1 MYVFYSGKNACSFSH
16 TLIPNKMYMK
26 LCRNNMSYAFFGCVS
41 SYWRTFF
48 ICKKLAEVKQ
58 LLPEANQKLCIP
70 LIGRV
75 NFTQSARKT
84 VAKHYNQMSKA
95 STHQGLTLLLC
106 RGFSIFLFQPQ
117 YEFKQSFHAQSSFIS
132 QFAFFY

>member
-1 MYVFYSGKNACSFSH
+1 MYVFCSGKNACSFSH

-75 NFTQSARKT
+75 NFTQKRAQDCRQT
-84 VAKHYNQMSKA
+84 LYLMSKA
-95 STHQGLTLLLC
+95 STHQGLTPLLC
-106 RGFSIFLFQPQ
+106 RGFSMFLFQPQ

-132 QFAFFY
+132 QIAFFY